1 MIARKIARMVRPNDY
16 YDIDLNAHTLRS
28 FVMFIGFGRS
38 GHSIVGQIINAHP
51 NALIA
56 DEAPIFDELGRS
68 PSLEQT
74 IDYLKERDRAFALR
88 WFNKDSPIHR
98 SAPLSRLFRPRGKRR
113 NFRFPGLYQGF
124 VKLPSVIGNS
134 KAGYTSRHIAQD
146 PDLIPAYEESV
157 GLPMK
162 FVCIMRN
169 PFDMIASGMRRRE
182 ASFDDICSNFEEM
195 SDYVQRSLSNL
206 GDRPVLMLRQE
217 DFLSDAS
224 AGIDRLFSF
233 LELPVATDFKDIIR
247 GRLFTEPQKSR
258 YGNPAV
264 AENRARVETLIAQH
278 DFFEGYSYD
287 S

>member
-1 MIARKIARMVRPNDY
+1 
-16 YDIDLNAHTLRS
+16 
-28 FVMFIGFGRS
+28 MFIGFGRS

-56 DEAPIFDELGRS
+56 DEAPIFEELGRS
-68 PSLEQT
+68 PSLEET

-146 PDLIPAYEESV
+146 PDLIPSYEESV
-157 GLPMK
+157 GMPTK

-169 PFDMIASGMRRRE
+169 PFDMIASGMRRRQ

-195 SDYVQRSLSNL
+195 SDYVDRSLANL
-206 GDRPVLMLRQE
+206 ADRPVLMLRQE
-217 DFLSDAS
+217 DFLTDPS
-224 AGIDRLFSF
+224 AGIERLFSF
-233 LELPVATDFKDIIR
+233 LELPAATEFTEIVTQ
-247 GRLFTEPQKSR
+247 RLFTAPQKSR
-258 YGNPAV
+258 YGMPEVEA
-264 AENRARVETLIAQH
+264 NRARVEALIARH
-278 DFFEGYSYD
+278 AFFEGYSYD